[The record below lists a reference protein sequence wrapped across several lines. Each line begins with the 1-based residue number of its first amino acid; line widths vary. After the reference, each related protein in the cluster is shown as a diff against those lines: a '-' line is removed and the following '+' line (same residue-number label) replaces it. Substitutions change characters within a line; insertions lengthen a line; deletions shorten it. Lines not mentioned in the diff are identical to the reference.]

1 MAAGLEDVEGTFLT
15 GTFYIKFL
23 NMGIRSTKKA
33 DLALLDQHLK
43 LLKGSS
49 RQASSIPFHQRW
61 PGGMGSASESFS
73 CRTNEPEGKEWPSP
87 PENDE
92 KP

>member
-1 MAAGLEDVEGTFLT
+1 VAAGLEDVEGTFLT

-23 NMGIRSTKKA
+23 NMGIPSTKKA

-49 RQASSIPFHQRW
+49 RQASSTPFHQRW

-87 PENDE
+87 PEKDE
-92 KP
+92 KH